1 MQTTLKEASMT
12 LEKLVPSWLRRDDDG
27 LGTVDAYEIPP
38 LPTTAELPKPPSF
51 SADDEDKMIF
61 GKAAVLLE
69 QLKRDRQQAQQRE
82 DDLKGQLAEAV
93 LARAGDCKKIDF
105 LEMEN
110 SELRTTISTL
120 QSDNNALREL
130 MSKTR
135 AIWDLFGIKAPE
147 KKRKP
152 KKSSVTIEKV
162 SKD

>member
-1 MQTTLKEASMT
+1 MT

-27 LGTVDAYEIPP
+27 LGTLSGYEIPP
-38 LPTTAELPKPPSF
+38 LPATAELPKPPDF
-51 SADDEDKMIF
+51 SVADEDSMIF
-61 GKAAVLLE
+61 GKAAVLHQ
-69 QLKRDRQQAQQRE
+69 QLKRELADGKIRE

-93 LARAGDCKKIDF
+93 LARAGDSKKIDF
-105 LEMEN
+105 LELEN
-110 SELRTTISTL
+110 GELRTTISTL